1 MKKNM
6 ALALALVLATTAQAQ
21 VLDVMQGNV
30 TYRYNAKDCGE
41 MTYNDGS
48 SVTIGGRT
56 YALSDVD
63 FISMNSAISVDDN
76 SVSVTYSS
84 SEAQVVIA
92 GNIAQYMTASVTN
105 GTDVASSKRVVPTK
119 SLIHSRVHV
128 PMVRS
133 IRMAT

>member
-21 VLDVMQGNV
+21 VLDVKQENV

-92 GNIAQYMTASVTN
+92 GNIAPRKHYEHWRQGIPRLSGSEDYPCLLAATLCYYRR
-105 GTDVASSKRVVPTK
+105 RVLSPA
-119 SLIHSRVHV
+119 L
-128 PMVRS
+128 
-133 IRMAT
+133 